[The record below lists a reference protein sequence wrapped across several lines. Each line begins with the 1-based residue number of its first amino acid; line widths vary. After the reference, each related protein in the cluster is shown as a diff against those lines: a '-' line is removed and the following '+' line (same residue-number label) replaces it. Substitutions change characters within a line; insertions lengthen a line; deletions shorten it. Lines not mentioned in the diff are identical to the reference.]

1 MFGNLRWPVLALL
14 GCVLVAPAQGQSTG
28 LEDLVGVYRLALDAD
43 PRLRGQHFE
52 LEALRERRREDLA
65 RLLPSV
71 SLTGDVSRTRREQL
85 QSGLV
90 DDESITREFT
100 RSSFRLGLRQPLYDE
115 PARYRL
121 RRGDSEVDRGEAEL
135 EVARQGL
142 VFRVAE
148 AYVSALG
155 AQSAVELSREE
166 LAAVEASRE
175 RVEGLY
181 AEQMAAITDL
191 EEVRARRD
199 RAYANL
205 IRSEGELA
213 VALERLSEI
222 TNTPHQRLAPLR
234 EEARLPMLEPEDDDA
249 WVDLA
254 MTDSPEIL
262 AARQGVTSS
271 ELQIRAARAERY
283 PNLDLVASYSY
294 LDDLDGTAFG
304 RKLED
309 LALGVELRV
318 PLYAG
323 GGISAGV
330 RGARYLRDREQESLE
345 QVRRGVRGEVL
356 KSLRALQ
363 SGRSEIAAF
372 EQAVRSSERGAEA
385 VQTGFE
391 AGLRSVVDVLD
402 AQRDLVSARREWVQA
417 RHEYLLNLLALRRA
431 AGVLDEHDIVAVND
445 LMSP

>member
-1 MFGNLRWPVLALL
+1 MFGKLRWLLPALL
-14 GCVLVAPAQGQSTG
+14 GCVLMAPAQGQSPG

-43 PRLRGQHFE
+43 PQLRGQHFE
-52 LEALRERRREDLA
+52 LEALRERRREVLA
-65 RLLPSV
+65 QRLPSI
-71 SLTGDVSRTRREQL
+71 SLTGEVSRTHRDQL
-85 QSGLV
+85 QSGLTG
-90 DDESITREFT
+90 DQSLTREFT
-100 RSSFRLGLRQPLYDE
+100 RSSYRLGLRQPLYDE

-121 RRGDSEVDRGEAEL
+121 RRGDSEVDRGLAEL

-166 LAAVEASRE
+166 LAVVEASRE

-181 AEQMAAITDL
+181 AEQMAALTDL

-199 RAYANL
+199 RAFANL
-205 IRSEGELA
+205 IRSQGELA

-222 TNTPHQRLAPLR
+222 TNAPHARLAPLH
-234 EEARLPMLEPEDDDA
+234 EEARLPMLDPEDDRA

-254 MTDSPEIL
+254 MLQSAEIQG
-262 AARQGVTSS
+262 ARQGVTSS
-271 ELQIRAARAERY
+271 ELQIQAVRAERY

-309 LALGVELRV
+309 LALGVELRI
-318 PLYAG
+318 PLYTG
-323 GGISAGV
+323 GGVSAAV
-330 RGARYLRDREQESLE
+330 RGARLLRDREQESLE
-345 QVRRGVRGEVL
+345 QVRRGVRGDVL
-356 KSLRALQ
+356 KAYRAAQ

-372 EQAVRSSERGAEA
+372 EQAVRSSERRAEA
-385 VQTGFE
+385 VTTGFE
-391 AGLRSVVDVLD
+391 AGLRPLVDVLD
-402 AQRDLVSARREWVQA
+402 AQRDLVSARRESVQA
-417 RHEYLLNLLALRRA
+417 RHEYVLNLLALRRA
-431 AGVLDEHDIVAVND
+431 AGVIDEHDIIAVND
-445 LMSP
+445 LLSP